1 MPNKIKYKNKI
12 WQRVDIADADTP
24 APFKLDTNK
33 IVESMQNASMKLK
46 EVAIRRLQGRKDT
59 ITRAVNAGIKRV
71 KNATPETK
79 MDIARSVYIDNVAR
93 ACAGLKA
100 NVSYKGEKIQLSYDT
115 SNITARIEN
124 FNAPE
129 SWHGEVEA
137 NLYAKVPISL
147 TITGENLGK
156 AIRSGA
162 SNSYFSGF
170 LTYINIKTSNQVGT
184 NDLRTTNSP
193 HRSGV
198 LSTFNNP
205 TIDKSDIR
213 ELLELHRDKL
223 NRLPRDADGYDMREI
238 KSSVG
243 DLAIKAYQYDYK
255 QTDYRSSGDTS
266 SEKHRNGKETKEY
279 KVSLDIRVTYKG
291 NEILEFQNA
300 FVCDLTETTQY
311 GYAKDPSQDGVTRT
325 SRGYFEQ
332 NPNLEKAIIDKLGN
346 DGFVLV

>member
-12 WQRVDIADADTP
+12 WQRVDIADAE
-24 APFKLDTNK
+24 PFKLDTNK

-59 ITRAVNAGIKRV
+59 ITRGVNAGV
-71 KNATPETK
+71 KKYKNLTPEAK
-79 MDIARSVYIDNVAR
+79 MEIAKNVYSDNVAK
-93 ACAGLKA
+93 ALAGLKA
-100 NVSYKGEKIQLSYDT
+100 NVSYKGEKIQLTYDT
-115 SNITARIEN
+115 NSIDTSIRD
-124 FNAPE
+124 FNAPD

-147 TITGENLGK
+147 EITGENLSQ
-156 AIRSGA
+156 AIKGGS

-170 LTYINIKTSNQVGT
+170 LTYMNIKTSNQVGT
-184 NDLRTTNSP
+184 NDLRTQNSQ

-205 TIDKSDIR
+205 TIDKSDIS
-213 ELLELHRDKL
+213 ELLELHKGKL
-223 NRLPRDADGYDMREI
+223 DRLPRDADGYDMRVVE
-238 KSSVG
+238 SSVG

-255 QTDYRSSGDTS
+255 KTNERSSGDTS
-266 SEKHRNGKETKEY
+266 SEKHRNGKDIKEY
-279 KVSLDIRVTYKG
+279 KVSLDVRVTYKG

-311 GYAKDPSQDGVTRT
+311 GYAKDPSQDGITKT

-332 NPNLEKAIIDKLGN
+332 NPNLEKAIIDKLGS